1 MIEKARKIIKKRLFT
16 TTKDYNTL
24 IDGLD
29 FLEQA
34 AKENRD
40 KLTPLQRKAAIDKLT
55 AKLEKA
61 QRRTLDRMSQGRSR
75 GGTAGTLNRD
85 IHNLGF
91 TTDEIQWQINILK
104 NNQ

>member
-1 MIEKARKIIKKRLFT
+1 MIEKARQIIKKRLFA
-16 TTKDYNTL
+16 TTKDYNAL

-61 QRRTLDRMSQGRSR
+61 QRRTLDRMRLGRSR
-75 GGTAGTLNRD
+75 GGTAGALNRD
-85 IHNLGF
+85 VHNLGF
-91 TTDEIQWQINILK
+91 ASDEIKRQIETLK